1 MIEQPNE
8 FNNDVPVP
16 ESPSVDSQT
25 NFDYVQ
31 SEVQFNTAE
40 SIDTPPAPDLNISNH
55 SIDSYMRNIG
65 DSHFLSLINPSL
77 PFDQP
82 CCSYD
87 LIPETSIPSIFDIP
101 PTYPRYTPFNY
112 QYPPISHASSP
123 TSSESSSPPVDSG
136 IFQQQHM

>member
-1 MIEQPNE
+1 M

-16 ESPSVDSQT
+16 VSPSVDFQT
-25 NFDYVQ
+25 NFGYVQ
-31 SEVQFNTAE
+31 SEVHFNTVE
-40 SIDTPPAPDLNISNH
+40 SIDTPPAPDLNFSNH
-55 SIDSYMRNIG
+55 SIDSYMRDVG

-101 PTYPRYTPFNY
+101 PTYPRYTSFDY
-112 QYPPISHASSP
+112 QYLPISHASSL
-123 TSSESSSPPVDSG
+123 
-136 IFQQQHM
+136 IFSDHLLLLLTQAFSNSNTCKL